1 MNSERTMIR
10 RKMPSS
16 PAWWLARNYPLAG
29 EVINFGEGYAKY
41 DTDLFHSRMPLVTSC
56 VGYDPYSPIG
66 HNIYPI
72 PADMLVS
79 IYVLNT
85 LLPGERQMVFEQM
98 KLLAPTVLIAL
109 RTDPVS
115 GVHIAD
121 GVQTQRYTF
130 QKSYTVQS
138 ALADF
143 GGTVLTRKS
152 GFLILEVK

>member
-10 RKMPSS
+10 RKVPSA
-16 PAWWLARNYPLAG
+16 PARWLYLNYPLAG

-41 DTDLFHSRMPLVTSC
+41 DTDLFHRMPLVTSC

-85 LLPGERQMVFEQM
+85 LLPGERQFEFEQM

-115 GVHIAD
+115 GTLLHD
-121 GVQTQRYTF
+121 GVQTQRGTF

-152 GFLILEVK
+152 GFLILEVR